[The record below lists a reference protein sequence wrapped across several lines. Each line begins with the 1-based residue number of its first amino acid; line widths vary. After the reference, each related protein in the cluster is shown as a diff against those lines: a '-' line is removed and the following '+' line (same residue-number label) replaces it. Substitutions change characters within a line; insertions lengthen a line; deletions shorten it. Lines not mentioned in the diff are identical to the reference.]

1 MHEGVFFKQQAAARL
16 LIQHVCCCIALR
28 KIIHTVFVF
37 RQPEH
42 DVHSR
47 VSGRAGT
54 RPTTSGWCGTCTFL
68 LEVLQHGY
76 SMCGSYSPLWL
87 CGKHDAAAMRT
98 CAQSLNLLSAQC
110 NSIQVLLLVILSSAH
125 GMLSGKIRICDFD
138 CGNGASLMLQYC
150 LHFCCTHQ
158 TVSCAHNQGLS
169 GNIEM
174 PHVQFEQNYT

>member
-1 MHEGVFFKQQAAARL
+1 MLHEGVFFKQQAAARL
-16 LIQHVCCCIALR
+16 LIQHVCCCTALC

-87 CGKHDAAAMRT
+87 CGKHDAATMRS
-98 CAQSLNLLSAQC
+98 CALSLNLLSAQC
-110 NSIQVLLLVILSSAH
+110 NSIQVLLLVMLSSAH
-125 GMLSGKIRICDFD
+125 EYCQTLTWCEQACIVCL
-138 CGNGASLMLQYC
+138 ASRYLCITL
-150 LHFCCTHQ
+150 
-158 TVSCAHNQGLS
+158 TVVMQRL
-169 GNIEM
+169 
-174 PHVQFEQNYT
+174 